1 MRQLTYRKRKSLSSG
16 ISMIWRASSNHH
28 DDWYIYVV
36 PNVYGLY
43 KKNRKSIQCPSL
55 PFVIQPAHHDKH
67 IPVSI
72 VMGLL
77 EQDDY
82 ESPTGSPSSNEYKI
96 SDEEFDSSCTEP
108 QCFSQAELSDLERH
122 LNLS

>member
-1 MRQLTYRKRKSLSSG
+1 
-16 ISMIWRASSNHH
+16 
-28 DDWYIYVV
+28 
-36 PNVYGLY
+36 
-43 KKNRKSIQCPSL
+43 
-55 PFVIQPAHHDKH
+55 
-67 IPVSI
+67 
-72 VMGLL
+72 MGLL
-77 EQDDY
+77 EEDDY